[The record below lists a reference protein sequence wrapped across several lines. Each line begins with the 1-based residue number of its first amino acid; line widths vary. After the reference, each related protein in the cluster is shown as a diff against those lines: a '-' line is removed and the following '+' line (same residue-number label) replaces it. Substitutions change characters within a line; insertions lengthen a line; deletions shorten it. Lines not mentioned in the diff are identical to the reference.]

1 MTSHLDNSNE
11 EKNFGEFR
19 RMVKSAEVL
28 SGSMERLLMSLQF
41 RGRVSVVVQNGR
53 VLKSGYEESYFH
65 SIRGTMRTETMR
77 GRRGCKTDLVVQRVR
92 PDDAPSSFRD
102 EVRTI
107 QGNQVPAMM
116 QKKAKLKISKTKTKN
131 AKRERSDQGQKELNP
146 VEVRKD
152 IAHLVNRMQP

>member
-1 MTSHLDNSNE
+1 MTSHPDNSNE

-41 RGRVSVVVQNGR
+41 RGRVSIVMQNGR
-53 VLKSGYEESYFH
+53 VLKSGCEESYFH
-65 SIRGTMRTETMR
+65 SIRGTVRAATMR
-77 GRRGCKTDLVVQRVR
+77 GRRSCKTDFVVQRVH
-92 PDDAPSSFRD
+92 PDDAPSSFGD

-116 QKKAKLKISKTKTKN
+116 QKKAKVQ
-131 AKRERSDQGQKELNP
+131 DQ
-146 VEVRKD
+146 
-152 IAHLVNRMQP
+152 